1 MRLVPMKFKGV
12 SWRHNP
18 REIKFE
24 CEKSV
29 NELKAP
35 FEKSYIQNMG
45 RKNMIISGTGELYGS
60 DCMQQFNELLALFKE
75 GGCGVLSIPHMPGI
89 FAVFES
95 IKICGEP
102 KPDILEYSFVFREV
116 MEKKSAL
123 PPTVHTVKSGETLWD
138 IAYCYDIP
146 IDVLVKLNPNVRRPD
161 EIDEGTEVVLC

>member
-1 MRLVPMKFKGV
+1 MKLVPMKFKGV

-24 CEKSV
+24 CKKSV

-35 FEKSYIQNMG
+35 FEKSYIQDMG
-45 RKNMIISGTGELYGS
+45 RKNMLISGTGELYGS
-60 DCMQQFNELLALFKE
+60 DCMQQFNELLELFKE
-75 GGCGVLSIPHMPGI
+75 GGSGVLSIPHMPGI

-102 KPDILEYSFVFREV
+102 KPDILEYSFVFREI
-116 MEKKSAL
+116 MEKKSCV
-123 PPTVHTVKSGETLWD
+123 PPTMHIVKSGETLWD

-146 IDVLVKLNPNVRRPD
+146 IDLLVKLNPNVKRPD
-161 EIDEGTEVVLC
+161 EIYEGAEVVLC